1 MAPNDHDKAEKIYKQ
16 ILDSLEEI
24 WLLYADADD
33 EEEKEE
39 DGGDNVSDR
48 DIVDAMIEEATER
61 GIDEES
67 VEKVFKAISALA
79 TKAQDV
85 WFALSKTSFLQRL
98 KELE

>member
-67 VEKVFKAISALA
+67 VEKVFKAISLLA
-79 TKAQDV
+79 TKAQDI
-85 WFALSKTSFLQRL
+85 
-98 KELE
+98 

>member
-1 MAPNDHDKAEKIYKQ
+1 MAPNDHEKAEKIYKQ

-85 WFALSKTSFLQRL
+85 
-98 KELE
+98 

>member
-1 MAPNDHDKAEKIYKQ
+1 MAPNDHEKAEKIYKQ

-67 VEKVFKAISALA
+67 VEKVFKAISLLA
-79 TKAQDV
+79 TKAQDI
-85 WFALSKTSFLQRL
+85 
-98 KELE
+98 

>member
-67 VEKVFKAISALA
+67 VEKVFKAISLLA

-85 WFALSKTSFLQRL
+85 
-98 KELE
+98 

>member
-67 VEKVFKAISALA
+67 VEKVVKAISALA

-85 WFALSKTSFLQRL
+85 
-98 KELE
+98 

>member
-85 WFALSKTSFLQRL
+85 
-98 KELE
+98 